1 MSTPESRRRT
11 VAVAGRT
18 IRALKMA
25 AGCCDCGYRKHPDAL
40 QFDHRD
46 PATKRRDLGW
56 RDCRS
61 KLWNLTRLNGI
72 PGTRGHLLRCSL
84 RQLSRHSHHRTAALE
99 TTKAGRGD
107 QRRSSPSA
115 LLTHPPTPPPR
126 GA

>member
-25 AGCCDCGYRKHPDAL
+25 AGCCDCGYREHPDAL

-61 KLWNLTRLNGI
+61 KLWNLTRLNAYLEHVAI
-72 PGTRGHLLRCSL
+72 YCDVRCANC
-84 RQLSRHSHHRTAALE
+84 HAIRTTE
-99 TTKAGRGD
+99 QQHWKP
-107 QRRSSPSA
+107 QRRGA
-115 LLTHPPTPPPR
+115 ETNDAAAPPLF
-126 GA
+126 